1 MKRIL
6 TDRDHFQYICA
17 AVMLF
22 SGVLLSFLGFFEEP
36 TGEISNS
43 VLWYFA
49 QCLIWAGSVFGLT
62 SYVDWKLRKFKE
74 SSNSPD

>member
-1 MKRIL
+1 
-6 TDRDHFQYICA
+6 
-17 AVMLF
+17 MLF
-22 SGVLLSFLGFFEEP
+22 SGVVLSYLGFYSTP
-36 TGEISNS
+36 KGEISNS

-74 SSNSPD
+74 QNTP

>member
-1 MKRIL
+1 
-6 TDRDHFQYICA
+6 
-17 AVMLF
+17 MLF

-62 SYVDWKLRKFKE
+62 SYVDWKLKKALQ
-74 SSNSPD
+74 SPPTDDLKPANENR